1 MPRDVHP
8 RDQYKASPMKSNP
21 FQGTSSYHDDYVP
34 RKMPDHRGVGV
45 PASPP
50 KHVPFEGQS
59 ESHEV
64 SRLSLP
70 SLAVRRVYVS
80 MAQVFK
86 WIDIAR
92 PELSLGVETIGD
104 VFYKLIPGHIPKPCR
119 AHKFFTTVRDNET
132 EITVKI
138 LAGDD
143 PKASL
148 NKLLGSFDLVGIRP
162 APRGEPKIDVVF
174 DINPG
179 YELWVGATDMS
190 TGKSCDIRIN
200 GNVVRP
206 THELVRVSE
215 RTK

>member
-1 MPRDVHP
+1 M
-8 RDQYKASPMKSNP
+8 
-21 FQGTSSYHDDYVP
+21 
-34 RKMPDHRGVGV
+34 
-45 PASPP
+45 
-50 KHVPFEGQS
+50 
-59 ESHEV
+59 SHFV
-64 SRLSLP
+64 
-70 SLAVRRVYVS
+70 
-80 MAQVFK
+80 
-86 WIDIAR
+86 
-92 PELSLGVETIGD
+92 
-104 VFYKLIPGHIPKPCR
+104 
-119 AHKFFTTVRDNET
+119 TTVRDNET

-148 NKLLGSFDLVGIRP
+148 NKSLGSFDLVGIP
-162 APRGEPKIDVVF
+162 LAPRGEPKIDVVF